1 MDTVLSAESSTT
13 AIPLN
18 PLWIA
23 LIAFLGILLF
33 ECWIKRDA
41 RGFLKRRQNQDAEP
55 SPPSAA
61 PAGSDSTDSL
71 YTIARQTVEETIAA
85 LPGPIRKEAESVPWQ
100 LMDRGDDPDLLGLFT
115 GFEEDRLSE
124 GGRICL
130 YLLTIADY
138 CRDEGIPFAD
148 EVRTTYLHELGHHL
162 GWDED
167 DLEARNL

>member
-13 AIPLN
+13 A
-18 PLWIA
+18 
-23 LIAFLGILLF
+23 F
-33 ECWIKRDA
+33 
-41 RGFLKRRQNQDAEP
+41 
-55 SPPSAA
+55 
-61 PAGSDSTDSL
+61 
-71 YTIARQTVEETIAA
+71 
-85 LPGPIRKEAESVPWQ
+85 
-100 LMDRGDDPDLLGLFT
+100 
-115 GFEEDRLSE
+115 SE

-138 CRDEGIPFAD
+138 CRDENIPFAD